1 MLSPILEAYGN
12 PPMHIPSGL
21 VEEWERKLAR
31 GTFASWRGLAIQ
43 LFDLATVYAR
53 EGLTEIARDTDFL
66 SGVALEHGYSL
77 KPAPYVEQ
85 N

>member
-43 LFDLATVYAR
+43 LFDLATV
-53 EGLTEIARDTDFL
+53 
-66 SGVALEHGYSL
+66 
-77 KPAPYVEQ
+77 
-85 N
+85 